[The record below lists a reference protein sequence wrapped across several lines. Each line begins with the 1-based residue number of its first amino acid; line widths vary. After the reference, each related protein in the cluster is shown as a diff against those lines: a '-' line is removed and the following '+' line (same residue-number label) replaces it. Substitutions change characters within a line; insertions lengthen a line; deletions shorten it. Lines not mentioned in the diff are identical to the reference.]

1 MLAEVKYLNS
11 DEHHSVFPVS
21 QKACD
26 FRLKDLELQARVF
39 SSHLMICH
47 VRINQ
52 VLQQLSRDKV
62 ELSEQQISSNSMV
75 EKYDRKDSLDLLEY
89 VARSEGE
96 PGLVADEE
104 YLIKHGT
111 LKSTLG

>member
-1 MLAEVKYLNS
+1 MIRPGGTYQTKFASQGGSAMVQRLPGTMSVLNLCNDIKKFSKAMLAEVKYLNS

-39 SSHLMICH
+39 SSHLIICH
-47 VRINQ
+47 VRMNQ

-62 ELSEQQISSNSMV
+62 ELS
-75 EKYDRKDSLDLLEY
+75 
-89 VARSEGE
+89 
-96 PGLVADEE
+96 
-104 YLIKHGT
+104 
-111 LKSTLG
+111 